1 MSESQKQLLLCWD
14 YNLSIRDA
22 HLGATAAKGRAAST
36 LADMGDV
43 VVRFLLCLTVLG
55 IEPSNDLSSCKS
67 YIH

>member
-1 MSESQKQLLLCWD
+1 MFESQEQLMLCWD
-14 YNLSIRDA
+14 CNPKDA
-22 HLGATAAKGRAAST
+22 HPGATEAEGKAAST